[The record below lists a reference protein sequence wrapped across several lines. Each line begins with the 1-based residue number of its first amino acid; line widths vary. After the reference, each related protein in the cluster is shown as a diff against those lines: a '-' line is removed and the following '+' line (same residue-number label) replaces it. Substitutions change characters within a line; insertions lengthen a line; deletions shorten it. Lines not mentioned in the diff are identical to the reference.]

1 MGRLMNNIAYFE
13 IQSSNPERDV
23 KFYSEVFAWTF
34 TKVDG
39 LPIQYYQIETS
50 NLYGGLLERPAQIPP
65 THCGTNAFTCS
76 IEVENFDE
84 TAEKIL
90 ALGGQVAMEKFAIPN
105 KCWQGYFID
114 LDNNTFGLVQ
124 VDENAQ

>member
-114 LDNNTFGLVQ
+114 LDNNTFGIVQ
-124 VDENAQ
+124 VDESAQ

>member
-1 MGRLMNNIAYFE
+1 MNNIAYFE
-13 IQSSNPERDV
+13 IQSSNPEREV
-23 KFYSEVFAWTF
+23 KFYSEVFGWKF
-34 TKVDG
+34 TKVEG
-39 LPIQYYQIETS
+39 MPIQYYQIETS
-50 NLYGGLLERPAQIPP
+50 NIHGGLLERPAQTPP

-90 ALGGQVAMEKFAIPN
+90 ALGGQVAMDKFAIPN

-114 LDNNTFGLVQ
+114 QDHNTFGLVQ

>member
-1 MGRLMNNIAYFE
+1 MNSITYFE
-13 IQSSNPERDV
+13 IQSSNPEREV
-23 KFYSEVFAWTF
+23 KFYSEVFGWKF
-34 TKVDG
+34 TKVEG

-50 NLYGGLLERPAQIPP
+50 NMHGGLLERPAQTPP

-84 TAEKIL
+84 SAEKIL

-114 LDNNTFGLVQ
+114 PDHNTFGLVQ

>member
-1 MGRLMNNIAYFE
+1 MNNIAYFE
-13 IQSSNPERDV
+13 IQSSSPEREV
-23 KFYSEVFAWTF
+23 KFYSEVFGWKF
-34 TKVDG
+34 TKVEG

-50 NLYGGLLERPAQIPP
+50 NIHGGLLERPAQTPP

-90 ALGGQVAMEKFAIPN
+90 ALGGQVAMDKFAIPN

-114 LDNNTFGLVQ
+114 QDHNAFGLVQ

>member
-1 MGRLMNNIAYFE
+1 MNNIAYFE
-13 IQSSNPERDV
+13 IQSSSPEREV
-23 KFYSEVFAWTF
+23 KFYSEIFGWKF
-34 TKVDG
+34 TKVEG

-50 NLYGGLLERPAQIPP
+50 NIHGGLLERPAQTPP

-90 ALGGQVAMEKFAIPN
+90 ALGGQVAMDKFAIPN

-114 LDNNTFGLVQ
+114 QDHNTFGLVQ

>member
-1 MGRLMNNIAYFE
+1 MNNIAYFE

>member
-1 MGRLMNNIAYFE
+1 MNNIAYFE
-13 IQSSNPERDV
+13 IQSSSPEREV
-23 KFYSEVFAWTF
+23 KFYSEVFGWKF
-34 TKVDG
+34 TKVEG

-50 NLYGGLLERPAQIPP
+50 NIHGGLLERPAQTPP

-76 IEVENFDE
+76 IDVENFDE

-90 ALGGQVAMEKFAIPN
+90 ALGGQVAMDKFAIPN

-114 LDNNTFGLVQ
+114 QDHNTFGLVQ
-124 VDENAQ
+124 VDKNAQ

>member
-1 MGRLMNNIAYFE
+1 MNNIAYFE

-23 KFYSEVFAWTF
+23 KFYSEVFGWKF
-34 TKVDG
+34 TKVEG

-50 NLYGGLLERPAQIPP
+50 NIHGGLLERPAQTPP

-90 ALGGQVAMEKFAIPN
+90 ALGGQVAMDKFAIPN

-114 LDNNTFGLVQ
+114 QDHNTFGLVQ

>member
-1 MGRLMNNIAYFE
+1 MNNIAYFE
-13 IQSSNPERDV
+13 IQSSSPEREV
-23 KFYSEVFAWTF
+23 KFYSEVFGWKF
-34 TKVDG
+34 TKVEG
-39 LPIQYYQIETS
+39 MPIQYYQIETS
-50 NLYGGLLERPAQIPP
+50 NIHGGLLERPAQTPP

-90 ALGGQVAMEKFAIPN
+90 ALGGQVAMDKFAIPN

-114 LDNNTFGLVQ
+114 QDHNTFGLVQ

>member
-1 MGRLMNNIAYFE
+1 MNNIAYFE
-13 IQSSNPERDV
+13 IQSSSPEREV
-23 KFYSEVFAWTF
+23 KFYSEIFGWKF
-34 TKVDG
+34 TKVEG

-50 NLYGGLLERPAQIPP
+50 NIHGGLLERPAQTPP

-114 LDNNTFGLVQ
+114 QNHNTFGLVQ

>member
-1 MGRLMNNIAYFE
+1 MNNIAYFE
-13 IQSSNPERDV
+13 IQSSSPEREV
-23 KFYSEVFAWTF
+23 KFYSEIFGWKF
-34 TKVDG
+34 TKVEG

-50 NLYGGLLERPAQIPP
+50 NKHGGLLERPAQTPP

-90 ALGGQVAMEKFAIPN
+90 ALGGQVAMDKFAIPN

-114 LDNNTFGLVQ
+114 QDHNTFGLVQ

>member
-1 MGRLMNNIAYFE
+1 MNNIAYFE
-13 IQSSNPERDV
+13 IQSSSPEREV
-23 KFYSEVFAWTF
+23 KFYSEIFGWKF
-34 TKVDG
+34 TKVEG
-39 LPIQYYQIETS
+39 MPIQYYQIETS
-50 NLYGGLLERPAQIPP
+50 NIHGGLLERPAQTPP

-90 ALGGQVAMEKFAIPN
+90 ALGGQVAMDKFAIPN

-114 LDNNTFGLVQ
+114 QDHNTFGLVQ

>member
-1 MGRLMNNIAYFE
+1 MNNIAYFE
-13 IQSSNPERDV
+13 IQSSSPEREV
-23 KFYSEVFAWTF
+23 KFYSEIFGWKF
-34 TKVDG
+34 TKVEG

-50 NLYGGLLERPAQIPP
+50 NIHGGLLERPAQTPP

-114 LDNNTFGLVQ
+114 QDHNTFGLVQ

>member
-1 MGRLMNNIAYFE
+1 MNKIAYFE

-23 KFYSEVFAWTF
+23 KFYSEVFGWKF
-34 TKVDG
+34 TKVEG

-50 NLYGGLLERPAQIPP
+50 NIHGGLLERPAQTPP

-76 IEVENFDE
+76 IEVKNFDE

-114 LDNNTFGLVQ
+114 PDHNTFGLVQ

>member
-1 MGRLMNNIAYFE
+1 MNSITYFE
-13 IQSSNPERDV
+13 IQSSNPEREV
-23 KFYSEVFAWTF
+23 KFYSEVFGWKF
-34 TKVDG
+34 TKVEG

-50 NLYGGLLERPAQIPP
+50 NMHGGLLERPAQTPP

-114 LDNNTFGLVQ
+114 PDHNTFGLVQ

>member
-1 MGRLMNNIAYFE
+1 MNNIAYFE

-23 KFYSEVFAWTF
+23 KFYSEVFGWKF
-34 TKVDG
+34 TKVEG
-39 LPIQYYQIETS
+39 LPIQYFQIETS
-50 NLYGGLLERPAQIPP
+50 NIHGGLLERPAQTPP

-84 TAEKIL
+84 TAKKIL
-90 ALGGQVAMEKFAIPN
+90 ALGGQVAMDKFAIPN

-114 LDNNTFGLVQ
+114 QDHNTFGLVQ